1 MGLLGINEFKLISAG
16 IDIGTSTTQLII
28 SELILKN
35 RLPGSRMPKIEIVS
49 KRVLYQSRI
58 YITPI
63 IDHRIVDA
71 VAVKEIIKK
80 EYEKAGFEL
89 NQIDTGAL
97 IITGETAKKENA
109 EKIVHELAGYAGDFV
124 VAVAGPELE
133 SILAGKGAGTA
144 DISKIERKKIINLD
158 IGGGTTNIAVFED
171 GNVVDCTCVNVGGR
185 LIEINKQN
193 EIVTYI
199 SKAAQIFIDTYRLEI
214 ILGKKINKL
223 ELTKFCDRM
232 VDFVDKVAMG
242 EELPQSLREILMAP
256 QIKNGNNYDG
266 VMFSGGVAEYIYK
279 DIGMNSDF
287 EFSDIGKFLAKSCKK
302 SRLSQ
307 NFKQI
312 KPSETIRATVV
323 GAGTQTVNVSG
334 STVFIDASMLPLRN
348 IPVAKVI
355 WDDIPD
361 SLEETI
367 QRIEEVLQ
375 RYKLSTETS
384 PLAVSI
390 PCPKECSFE
399 NIEKM
404 AKGIYYA
411 WDSVSGQENILVVVV
426 EKDIGKVLGQTLY
439 CISKGKMRFISID
452 SVNVGE
458 GDYIDVGKPI
468 STDDVVP
475 IIIKTLVFSSQ

>member
-1 MGLLGINEFKLISAG
+1 MSINEFKLISAG
-16 IDIGTSTTQLII
+16 IDIGTTTTQLII

-35 RLPGSRMPKIEIVS
+35 RLPGARIPKIEIVS
-49 KRVLYQSRI
+49 KKILYHSPI

-71 VAVKEIIKK
+71 VAVKEIIKQ
-80 EYEKAGFEL
+80 EYEKAGFKL
-89 NQIDTGAL
+89 SQIDTGAL

-109 EKIVHELAGYAGDFV
+109 QRIIHELADYAGDFV

-133 SILAGKGAGTA
+133 SILAGKGAGAA
-144 DISKIERKKIINLD
+144 DFSKIKRKKIINLD

-171 GNVVDCTCVNVGGR
+171 GNIIDCTCVNVGGR
-185 LIEINKQN
+185 LIEIDKQS
-193 EIVTYI
+193 EIVTYV
-199 SKAAQIFIDTYRLEI
+199 SKTAQVFIDTYGLEI
-214 ILGKKINKL
+214 RLGRKINKAEL
-223 ELTKFCDRM
+223 ERFCDKM

-242 EELPQSLREILMAP
+242 EEIPLELNQILMAP
-256 QIKNGNNYDG
+256 KIKNGNNYDG

-279 DIGMNSDF
+279 NSNIDSDF
-287 EFSDIGKFLAKSCKK
+287 EFSDIGKFLARSYKI
-302 SRLSQ
+302 SRLNSTYS
-307 NFKQI
+307 QI

-334 STVFIDASMLPLRN
+334 STVFIDSTKLPLRN
-348 IPVAKVI
+348 IPVAKIMWRKMPDTSEEISRRIQEVI
-355 WDDIPD
+355 K
-361 SLEETI
+361 
-367 QRIEEVLQ
+367 
-375 RYKLSTETS
+375 RYELTTKTS

-390 PCPKECSFE
+390 PCPKQCSF
-399 NIEKM
+399 IDVEKI
-404 AKGIYYA
+404 AKGLYNA
-411 WDSVSGQENILVVVV
+411 WTKIFTEDNLLVVVL

-439 CISKGKMRFISID
+439 CISKGKMKFISID
-452 SVNVGE
+452 SVNLGE

>member
-1 MGLLGINEFKLISAG
+1 MNEFKLISAG
-16 IDIGTSTTQLII
+16 IDIGTTTTQLIV

-35 RLPGSRMPKIEIVS
+35 RFPGARIPKIEIVS
-49 KRVLYQSRI
+49 KKVLYQSRI

-71 VAVKEIIKK
+71 VAVKELIKK

-89 NQIDTGAL
+89 TQIDTGAL

-133 SILAGKGAGTA
+133 SILAGKGAGA
-144 DISKIERKKIINLD
+144 SDLSKIKRKKIINLD

-185 LIEINKQN
+185 LIEIDKQS
-193 EIVTYI
+193 EMVTYI
-199 SKAAQIFIDTYRLEI
+199 SKPAQIFIDTYRLEI
-214 ILGKKINKL
+214 TLGKKINKL
-223 ELTKFCDRM
+223 ELTRFCDRM

-242 EELPQSLREILMAP
+242 EELPEALREILMAP

-266 VMFSGGVAEYIYK
+266 VMFSGGVAEYLYK
-279 DIGMNSDF
+279 DIDMDSDF
-287 EFSDIGKFLAKSCKK
+287 EFSDIGKFLAKSYKK

-307 NFKQI
+307 IYKKI
-312 KPSETIRATVV
+312 EPSETIRATVV

-334 STVFIDASMLPLRN
+334 STIFIDASMLPLRN

-361 SLEETI
+361 SLEKVI
-367 QRIEEVLQ
+367 QCIGQVIK
-375 RYKLSTETS
+375 RYKLPTQTS
-384 PLAVSI
+384 SLAVSV

-404 AKGIYYA
+404 AKGIYHA
-411 WDSVSGQENILVVVV
+411 WDAISTTENLLVVIV

-439 CISKGKMRFISID
+439 RISKGKMRFISID
-452 SVNVGE
+452 SVNIGE

>member
-1 MGLLGINEFKLISAG
+1 MSTNEFKLISAG
-16 IDIGTSTTQLII
+16 IDIGTTTTQLIV

-35 RLPGSRMPKIEIVS
+35 RMPGARIPKIEIVS
-49 KRVLYQSRI
+49 KKVLYQSQI

-71 VAVKEIIKK
+71 VAVKEIIMK

-89 NQIDTGAL
+89 AQIDTGAL

-133 SILAGKGAGTA
+133 SILAGKGAGAA
-144 DISKIERKKIINLD
+144 DLSKIERKKIINLD
-158 IGGGTTNIAVFED
+158 IGGGTTNIAVFQD

-185 LIEINKQN
+185 LIEIEKQS
-193 EIVTYI
+193 EMVTYI
-199 SKAAQIFIDTYRLEI
+199 SKPAQIFIDTYGLDI
-214 ILGKKINKL
+214 TLGKKINKL
-223 ELTKFCDRM
+223 ELEMFCEKM
-232 VDFVDKVAMG
+232 VGFVDMVALG
-242 EELPQSLREILMAP
+242 EEIPPALRSILMAP
-256 QIKNGNNYDG
+256 EIKNGNKYDG

-279 DIGMNSDF
+279 KDADVSSDF
-287 EFSDIGKFLAKSCKK
+287 EFSDIGKYLARAYQK
-302 SRLSQ
+302 SRLNQ
-307 NFKQI
+307 IYKQI
-312 KPSETIRATVV
+312 EPSETIRATVV

-348 IPVAKVI
+348 IPAAKVI
-355 WDDIPD
+355 WEDIPD
-361 SLEETI
+361 SLDEVTEC
-367 QRIEEVLQ
+367 IEQVIQ
-375 RYKLSTETS
+375 RYKLPTKTS
-384 PLAVSI
+384 PLAVSV
-390 PCPKECSFE
+390 PCPKECTFQ
-399 NIEKM
+399 NIEKL
-404 AKGIYYA
+404 AKGIYQA
-411 WDSVSGQENILVVVV
+411 WNKIAEVENPLVIIV

-452 SVNVGE
+452 SVNIGE

>member
-1 MGLLGINEFKLISAG
+1 MNEFKLISAG
-16 IDIGTSTTQLII
+16 IDIGTTTTQLII

-35 RLPGSRMPKIEIVS
+35 RFPGARIPKIEIVS
-49 KRVLYQSRI
+49 KKVLYQSRI

-63 IDHRIVDA
+63 IDHHIVDA

-80 EYEKAGFEL
+80 EYKKAGFEL

-185 LIEINKQN
+185 LIEINKDS
-193 EIVTYI
+193 ELVTYI
-199 SKAAQIFIDTYRLEI
+199 SKPAQIFIDTYGLEI
-214 ILGKKINKL
+214 TLGKKINKL
-223 ELTKFCDRM
+223 ELMRFCDRM

-242 EELPQSLREILMAP
+242 EELPCELRGILMAP

-279 DIGMNSDF
+279 DIGSDF
-287 EFSDIGKFLAKSCKK
+287 EFSDIGKFLATSYKK
-302 SRLSQ
+302 SRLVQ
-307 NFKQI
+307 NYKEI

-355 WDDIPD
+355 WEDIPK
-361 SLEETI
+361 SLEEVI
-367 QRIEEVLQ
+367 HCIGQVLK
-375 RYKLSTETS
+375 RYKLPTKTS
-384 PLAVSI
+384 SLAVSV
-390 PCPKECSFE
+390 PCPKECSFA

-404 AKGIYYA
+404 AKGIYHA
-411 WDSVSGQENILVVVV
+411 WDAISAPENLLVVIV

-439 CISKGKMRFISID
+439 RISKGRMRFISID
-452 SVNVGE
+452 SINIGE

-468 STDDVVP
+468 SADDVVP

>member
-1 MGLLGINEFKLISAG
+1 MSINEFKLISAG
-16 IDIGTSTTQLII
+16 IDIGTTTTQLII

-35 RLPGSRMPKIEIVS
+35 RLPGARIPKIEIVS
-49 KRVLYQSRI
+49 KKVLYQSRI

-80 EYEKAGFEL
+80 EYKKAGFEL

-185 LIEINKQN
+185 LIEINKQS

-199 SKAAQIFIDTYRLEI
+199 SKSAQIFIDTYRLEI
-214 ILGKKINKL
+214 TLEKKINKL

-242 EELPQSLREILMAP
+242 EELPQALRKILMAP

-279 DIGMNSDF
+279 DKDIDMNSDF
-287 EFSDIGKFLAKSCKK
+287 EFSDIGKFLAKSYKK
-302 SRLSQ
+302 SRLSE
-307 NFKQI
+307 NYKQI
-312 KPSETIRATVV
+312 EPSETIRATVV

-355 WDDIPD
+355 WQDIPN
-361 SLEETI
+361 SLEEII
-367 QRIEEVLQ
+367 QRIGHVLQ
-375 RYKLSTETS
+375 RYKLPTKTS
-384 PLAVSI
+384 PLAVSV

-404 AKGIYYA
+404 AKGIYHAWYA
-411 WDSVSGQENILVVVV
+411 VSAPENLLVVIV

-439 CISKGKMRFISID
+439 RISNGKMRFISID
-452 SVNVGE
+452 SVNIGE
-458 GDYIDVGKPI
+458 GDYIDVGRPI